1 MQTLKSFRILFVN
14 LSAPLLVGQFLLLS
28 LMACSTID
36 KKSDTPEGA
45 FSIAEEFDKDE
56 RYEEAVRRYTEVKN
70 KFPYSNFATKAELA
84 IADVYYKQESYPESQ
99 VSYQTFREM
108 HPKHPQ
114 IDYVVFRIG
123 MSYYNQLPSSLDRDL
138 SVAQEVVTTFDEL
151 MKRFPTS
158 QYINEAAEKKLA
170 TLKMLAG
177 KEEYIA
183 NFYFKREMF
192 DSALPRYESLI
203 FKYKNLGFDEKAYY
217 GAAVSANK
225 IGDFFKAKK
234 YLAELVTK
242 YPKSSEA
249 EQAQREIKL

>member
-1 MQTLKSFRILFVN
+1 MMQTLRFLPFLFASFMVF
-14 LSAPLLVGQFLLLS
+14 SGLV
-28 LMACSTID
+28 ACSTMD

-56 RYEEAVRRYTEVKN
+56 RYEEATRRYTEVKN

-84 IADVYYKQESYPESQ
+84 IADVYYKQESYPEAQ
-99 VSYQTFREM
+99 VSYQAFREL

-114 IDYVVFRIG
+114 IDYVLFRIG

-138 SVAQEVVTTFDEL
+138 SVAQEVVSSYDDL

-158 QYINEAAEKKLA
+158 QYINEAAEKKLE

-183 NFYFKREMF
+183 EFYFKRGMF
-192 DSALPRYESLI
+192 DSALPRYELI
-203 FKYKNLGFDEKAYY
+203 ISKYQKIGFDEKAYY

-225 IGDFFKAKK
+225 IGDSFKAKK
-234 YLAELVTK
+234 YLSELLAK

-249 EQAQREIKL
+249 ERAQKEIKL